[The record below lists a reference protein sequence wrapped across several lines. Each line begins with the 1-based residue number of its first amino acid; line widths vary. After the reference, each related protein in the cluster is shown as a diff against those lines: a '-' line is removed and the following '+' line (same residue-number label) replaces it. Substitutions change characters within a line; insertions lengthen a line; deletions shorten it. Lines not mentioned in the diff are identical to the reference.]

1 MSHGALDRTTFEAIE
16 AYVLDRMG
24 AQERSAFEQRMAV
37 DAALRQEMELERENI
52 RAVELGGVSR
62 MLKEIAQ
69 EEGTKR
75 TERSGNGWG
84 TSLKYAA
91 VLAVVAIGA
100 IWWLGRAPLNE
111 RLFAEHF
118 VADPGLPVQMG
129 TTGDHAFADA
139 MVSYK
144 EGNYAEARA
153 KWMPLLQ
160 QDPQNDTLRF
170 YIGSAALA
178 EGDADAAIKQLAPL
192 ADDPGAAF
200 HDKSRWVLFMA
211 YLRNGSL
218 HEAKAMGMD
227 SDPVHG
233 IEARAIIDAMER

>member
-1 MSHGALDRTTFEAIE
+1 MSNGVLDRSTFEAIE
-16 AYVLDRMG
+16 AYVLDRMS
-24 AQERSAFEQRMAV
+24 AEERAAFDLRMEG
-37 DAALRQEMELERENI
+37 DAALRGEVELEGENI

-69 EEGTKR
+69 EEGGKSTQ
-75 TERSGNGWG
+75 RSGNAWG
-84 TSLKYAA
+84 TYLKYAA
-91 VLAVVAIGA
+91 VLAVIATGA
-100 IWWLGRAPLNE
+100 IWWLGRRPLNE

-129 TTGDHAFADA
+129 ATDDPAFADA

-144 EGNYAEARA
+144 EGHYAEARA
-153 KWMPLLQ
+153 KWMPLLK
-160 QDPQNDTLRF
+160 QDPQNDTLRY

-178 EGDADAAIKQLAPL
+178 EGDADAAIKQLVPL
-192 ADDPGAAF
+192 VDEPGAAF
-200 HDKSRWVLFMA
+200 HDRSRWFLFMA

-218 HEAKAMGMD
+218 NQAKAMGMD

-233 IEARAIIDAMER
+233 AEARAIIDAMER